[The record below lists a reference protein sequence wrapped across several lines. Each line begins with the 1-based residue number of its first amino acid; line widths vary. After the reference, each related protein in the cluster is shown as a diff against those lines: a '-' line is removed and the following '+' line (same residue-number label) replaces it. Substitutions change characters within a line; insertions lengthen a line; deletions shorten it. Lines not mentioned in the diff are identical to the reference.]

1 MKRALYCAAV
11 IFFAMLVVASPA
23 SAQSVTRESSCTEVH
38 GSNTMNYDCGY
49 NVKNYAVGTP
59 VTFTINYSCTG
70 GCGPVLSFGL
80 RNNGFSPPGVSGHL
94 VGGKRIPN
102 GVELTFVFDSL
113 MKGRVGNAHFNL
125 NINMDD
131 GSGTWSAVPCKV
143 NVHLM
148 D

>member
-1 MKRALYCAAV
+1 MKRALFSAA
-11 IFFAMLVVASPA
+11 IILAMLVVASPA
-23 SAQSVTRESSCTEVH
+23 SAQTVIRESACTEVH
-38 GSNTMNYDCGY
+38 GSNTMTYDCGY

-59 VTFTINYSCTG
+59 VTLAINYSCTG
-70 GCGPVLSFGL
+70 GCGPVVSMGL
-80 RNNGFSPPGVSGHL
+80 RNSGFTPPGVSGH
-94 VGGKRIPN
+94 VTGSKRFPG

-113 MKGRVGNAHFNL
+113 KKDHVGNAHFNL

-131 GSGTWSAVPCKV
+131 GSGNWSAEPCKV

>member
-23 SAQSVTRESSCTEVH
+23 SAQTVTRESSCTEVQ
-38 GSNTMNYDCGY
+38 GSNTMTYDCGY

-59 VTFTINYSCTG
+59 VTFTIDYSCTS

-113 MKGRVGNAHFNL
+113 KKGLVGNAHFNL

>member
-1 MKRALYCAAV
+1 
-11 IFFAMLVVASPA
+11 
-23 SAQSVTRESSCTEVH
+23 
-38 GSNTMNYDCGY
+38 
-49 NVKNYAVGTP
+49 
-59 VTFTINYSCTG
+59 
-70 GCGPVLSFGL
+70 PVLSFGL

-94 VGGKRIPN
+94 VGGKRIPG

-113 MKGRVGNAHFNL
+113 KKDHVGNAHFNL

-131 GSGTWSAVPCKV
+131 GSGNWSATPCKV

>member
-1 MKRALYCAAV
+1 MKRALFSAAV
-11 IFFAMLVVASPA
+11 ILTMLAIASPA
-23 SAQSVTRESSCTEVH
+23 SAQAVVRELTCTEVH
-38 GSNTMNYDCGY
+38 GSNQMNYDCGF
-49 NVKNYAVGTP
+49 NVKNYTVGTP

-70 GCGPVLSFGL
+70 GCGPVVSFGL
-80 RNNGFSPPGVSGHL
+80 RGSGFTPPGTSGHM

-113 MKGRVGNAHFNL
+113 KNGHIGNAHFNL
-125 NINMDD
+125 NLNMDD
-131 GSGTWSAVPCKV
+131 GSGNWSAVPCKV

>member
-1 MKRALYCAAV
+1 MKRALFSAA
-11 IFFAMLVVASPA
+11 IILAMLVVASPA
-23 SAQSVTRESSCTEVH
+23 SAQTVVRESACTEVH
-38 GSNTMNYDCGY
+38 GSNTMTYDCGY

-94 VGGKRIPN
+94 VGGKRIPG

-113 MKGRVGNAHFNL
+113 KNNHVGNAHFNL

-131 GSGTWSAVPCKV
+131 GSGNWSATPCKV

>member
-23 SAQSVTRESSCTEVH
+23 SAQTVTRESSCTEVQ
-38 GSNTMNYDCGY
+38 GSNTMTYDCGY

-59 VTFTINYSCTG
+59 VTFTIDYSCTS

-113 MKGRVGNAHFNL
+113 KKGLVGNAHFNL

-131 GSGTWSAVPCKV
+131 GSGSWSAVPCKV